1 MEKFQNSVTRKLRSM
16 ERKPSSKKLAEFIAT
31 AQELGVSLYPWQK
44 RIDALQRLTI
54 VFEVQTQ

>member
-1 MEKFQNSVTRKLRSM
+1 M